1 MTNQTLNSEN
11 STQAQQSHGQ
21 AQHAAERQQ
30 GQAEHEL
37 LNKTRRQ
44 LSASFRDPSG
54 FLFSRGGVLYR
65 QINHKYEQEYTRLME
80 SGLYDKL
87 VKAGLLVQHA
97 ESEEAPAESDL
108 AYKIIQPERVPF
120 ISYPYEWSFGQLK
133 DAALAT
139 LSIQRRALKV
149 GMSLKDASAYNI
161 QFVRG
166 KAMLID
172 TLSFEYYKE
181 GQPWVAY
188 RQFCQH
194 FLAPLALMALK
205 DIRLNQLLRV
215 YIDGVPLDLAS
226 ELLPSKTKFNFG
238 LLTNIH
244 LHAGAQ
250 KKYSGAEVK
259 SRPATTFGKQA
270 MIGLIEG
277 LDSAVRKLDWKP
289 GGTEWGNYYDITNYS
304 DAAFEHKKQLVGEWV
319 VRMKPKLVCDLGA
332 NNGVFSRVA
341 GEDGAY
347 VISSDIDPAAVEQ
360 NYRQMKSEKNENL
373 LPLLLDL
380 TNPSPSI
387 GWANEERDSFAGRGP
402 ADMVLA
408 LALIHHLAI
417 SNNVPLP
424 QVADFFAHM
433 GKYLVIEF
441 VPKSD
446 SQVQKLLVSRED
458 IFPNYTRE
466 GFETAFRQRFKICEA
481 VNVRES
487 ERVLYLMERL

>member
-1 MTNQTLNSEN
+1 MTKQNQNSRHVLP
-11 STQAQQSHGQ
+11 SS
-21 AQHAAERQQ
+21 
-30 GQAEHEL
+30 GQAEQFGG
-37 LNKTRRQ
+37 Q

-54 FLFSRGGVLYR
+54 FLFSRDGVLYR
-65 QINHKYEQEYTRLME
+65 QINRKYEQEYSRLME
-80 SGLYDKL
+80 SGLYEKL
-87 VKAGLLVQHA
+87 VKAGLLIPHVEVDQ
-97 ESEEAPAESDL
+97 EPAVPDS
-108 AYKIIQPERVPF
+108 AYKIIQPQRVPF

-166 KAMLID
+166 KPTLID
-172 TLSFEYYKE
+172 TLSFEIYKE

-194 FLAPLALMALK
+194 FLAPLALMALR
-205 DIRLNQLLRV
+205 DIRLNQLLRI

-226 ELLPSKTKFNFG
+226 ELLPSKTRLNFG

-259 SRPATTFGKQA
+259 SRSGTMSKQA
-270 MIGLIEG
+270 MTGLIDG
-277 LDSAVRKLDWKP
+277 LDSAIRKLEWKP

-304 DAAFEHKKQLVGEWV
+304 DAAFEHKKQLVGEWAA
-319 VRMKPKLVCDLGA
+319 RMKPGLVWDLGA

-341 GEDGAY
+341 GAAGAY
-347 VISSDIDPAAVEQ
+347 VVSSDIDPTAVEQ
-360 NYRQMKSEKNENL
+360 NYRQVKTAKEENL
-373 LPLLLDL
+373 LPILIDL

-387 GWANEERDSFAGRGP
+387 GWANEERDSFGERGP

-424 QVADFFAHM
+424 QVADFFAKT
-433 GKYLVIEF
+433 GKWLIIEF

-458 IFPNYTRE
+458 IFPTYTRE
-466 GFETAFRQRFKICEA
+466 GFEAAFKQRFKICEA
-481 VNVRES
+481 VNVRDA
-487 ERVLYLMERL
+487 ERVLYLMERQ